1 MIKAII
7 LALVVAVAFTAPSE
21 DRMDKVPVNSSY
33 NLRVTPTVSYK
44 SHQYIL
50 VIFHLKKELDK
61 LITFLSNQLKA
72 EITTTQLLYGSTED
86 QDVHHC

>member
-7 LALVVAVAFTAPSE
+7 LALIVAVAFTAPSE
-21 DRMDKVPVNSSY
+21 DRMDKVPVNSLY
-33 NLRVTPTVSYK
+33 NLRATLIVSYK

-50 VIFHLKKELDK
+50 VIFHSKEESDK
-61 LITFLSNQLKA
+61 LTTFLSNQLKA
-72 EITTTQLLYGSTED
+72 EITTIQLPYGSTED

>member
-21 DRMDKVPVNSSY
+21 DRMDRVPVHSSY
-33 NLRVTPTVSYK
+33 NLRVTQTVSYK

-50 VIFHLKKELDK
+50 VTSHSKEESDK
-61 LITFLSNQLKA
+61 LTTFLSNQPKE
-72 EITTTQLLYGSTED
+72 EITTTQLPYGSTGD